1 MGLGSDGNGACHWRL
16 RSPDDDSCYAAGV
29 TSDGGVGS
37 DGIAWTMRNRIVHA
51 MRFRIMDQPVI

>member
-37 DGIAWTMRNRIVHA
+37 GGICVDNAVRPALWVTL
-51 MRFRIMDQPVI
+51 

>member
-16 RSPDDDSCYAAGV
+16 RSPDDDSCYAASV

-37 DGIAWTMRNRIVHA
+37 DGIA
-51 MRFRIMDQPVI
+51 

>member
-37 DGIAWTMRNRIVHA
+37 DGICVDNVVPHHGSTCNLMI
-51 MRFRIMDQPVI
+51 F